1 MCKVLSEF
9 TVADKYKVLAV
20 DEEPPVTESRHYII
34 GGKQYT
40 PVVAYDMPFGIAIPN
55 TDESLVGKEVI
66 FS

>member
-9 TVADKYKVLAV
+9 IIAEKYKVLAV
-20 DEEPPVTESRHYII
+20 DEQPPVTGSKNYII
-34 GGKQYT
+34 GGKEYT
-40 PVVAYDMPFGIAIPN
+40 PVVVYDMPFGIAIPN